1 MSAPTVVMDNA
12 LYNDNKKKRPVMKK
26 FYDYI
31 IVGSGASGGA
41 LSYFLSRSGAKVLML
56 EAGKRYAADTFSS
69 NEMHANSRL
78 MWGGGTEMNT
88 DADQIFLR
96 GKVVGGGTII
106 NQCLLDRF
114 DDVAYNDWRTQSGV
128 GFHDLNT
135 MNRHYDEVES
145 HLSLYT
151 MQKQDWNGNAELYAK
166 AFDNLGLEHSP
177 LRRGQS
183 NCNSDNDCIVCL
195 GGCSRKSKQSTLE
208 TFIPKAEKE
217 GLTLISEFEVAE
229 VIHGESFVTV
239 QGSHKGEATTYYG
252 RKCIIASG
260 AVGTTKLLLKS
271 QLQKKLPAL
280 GKNFHCHPQWMTLA
294 FFNDTVDSHKGFFQT
309 LKSSDPRFR
318 QWGFKL
324 ENVFA
329 GPIALALLKQ
339 GYGGDH
345 QQFMQR
351 LRNMACIEV
360 AVRDQDPGEIS
371 LNNAG
376 KVVIKKT
383 LSDGDRQRAN
393 HGNRLVNDMFKSL
406 GAYEVMTSPMQ
417 IGLHLM
423 GGCTIGQNAATSV
436 VNEGFEVHGMKNI
449 YIADSST
456 FPNAPGVNPMLTI
469 LALAHR
475 ASETILAEA
484 GQRTTASR
492 TTQKMASKEKAS

>member
-1 MSAPTVVMDNA
+1 
-12 LYNDNKKKRPVMKK
+12 MKK

-41 LSYFLSRSGAKVLML
+41 LSYYLSRAGASVLVL
-56 EAGKRYAADTFSS
+56 EAGKRYSSDTFSS
-69 NEMHANSRL
+69 NEMHANAKL

-114 DDVAYNDWRTQSGV
+114 DDVAYDDWRTQSGID
-128 GFHDLNT
+128 FHKLDT

-145 HLSLYT
+145 HLSLYN
-151 MQKQDWNGNAELYAK
+151 MQKEDWNGNAELYAK
-166 AFDNLGLEHSP
+166 GFENLGFECSP

-208 TFIPKAEKE
+208 TFIPMAESH
-217 GLTLISEFEVAE
+217 GMTLVSEFEVAE
-229 VIHGESFVTV
+229 VIHGESFVTI

-252 RKCIIASG
+252 AKCILASG

-271 QLQKKLPAL
+271 QLQHRLPAL
-280 GKNFHCHPQWMTLA
+280 GEQFHCHPQWMSIA
-294 FFNDTVDSHKGFFQT
+294 FFEDKIDSHKGYFQT

-329 GPIALALLKQ
+329 GPIAIALLKQ
-339 GYGGDH
+339 GYGHDH
-345 QQFMQR
+345 QQFMER
-351 LRNMACIEV
+351 YRNMACIEV
-360 AVRDQDPGEIS
+360 AVRDQDPGKIS
-371 LNNAG
+371 LNNNG
-376 KVVIKKT
+376 KVIINKP
-383 LSDGDRQRAN
+383 LSDGDQQRAD
-393 HGNRLVNDMFKSL
+393 HGNRIVTDMFHSL
-406 GAYEVMTSPMQ
+406 GAYETMTSPMR

-423 GGCTIGQNAATSV
+423 GGCTIGTNEATSV
-436 VNEGFEVHGMKNI
+436 VNEGFQVHGMKNL

-456 FPNAPGVNPMLTI
+456 FPNAPGINPMLTI
-469 LALAHR
+469 LAMAHR
-475 ASETILAEA
+475 ASESILAEA
-484 GQRTTASR
+484 GQRTSQADTP
-492 TTQKMASKEKAS
+492 TKESVA

>member
-1 MSAPTVVMDNA
+1 
-12 LYNDNKKKRPVMKK
+12 MKK

-41 LSYFLSRSGAKVLML
+41 LSYFLSRAGATVLML
-56 EAGKRYAADTFSS
+56 EAGKRHSAETFSS
-69 NEMHANSRL
+69 NEMQANSQL
-78 MWGGGTEMNT
+78 MWGGGTEMSA

-96 GKVVGGGTII
+96 GKVVGGGTIV

-128 GFHDLNT
+128 GFHDLSS

-145 HLSLYT
+145 HLNLYT
-151 MQKQDWNGNAELYAK
+151 MKEEDWNGNAELYAK
-166 AFDNLGLEHSP
+166 GFDNLGLDYAP
-177 LRRGQS
+177 LRRGQA

-217 GLTLISEFEVAE
+217 GLTLVSEFEVAE

-239 QGSHKGEATTYYG
+239 QGSCKGEATTYYG
-252 RKCIIASG
+252 SKCILAAG

-271 QLQKKLPAL
+271 QLQRQLPAL
-280 GKNFHCHPQWMTLA
+280 GKNFHCHPQWMSIA
-294 FFNDTVDSHKGFFQT
+294 FFNDIIDSHKGYFQT

-318 QWGFKL
+318 DWGFKL

-329 GPIALALLKQ
+329 GPIAVAMLNQ

-351 LRNMACIEV
+351 YRNMACIEV
-360 AVRDQDPGEIS
+360 AVRDQDPGQIT
-371 LNNAG
+371 LNSAG
-376 KVVIKKT
+376 KVVIKKP

-406 GAYEVMTSPMQ
+406 GAYETMTSPMR

-423 GGCTIGQNAATSV
+423 GGCAMGQNESTSV
-436 VNEGFEVHGMKNI
+436 VNEGFQVHGMKNLI
-449 YIADSST
+449 IADSST
-456 FPNAPGVNPMLTI
+456 FPNAPGINPMLTI
-469 LALAHR
+469 LALAHK

-484 GQRTTASR
+484 GQQTTK
-492 TTQKMASKEKAS
+492 TTKSAKEKVA

>member
-1 MSAPTVVMDNA
+1 
-12 LYNDNKKKRPVMKK
+12 MKK

-41 LSYFLSRSGAKVLML
+41 LSYFLSRAGANVLML
-56 EAGKRYAADTFSS
+56 EAGKRHSAETFSS
-69 NEMHANSRL
+69 NEMQANAEL
-78 MWGGGTEMNT
+78 MWGGGTEMSA

-114 DDVAYNDWRTQSGV
+114 DNVAYNDWRTQSGV
-128 GFHDLNT
+128 GFHDLST

-145 HLSLYT
+145 HLNLYT
-151 MQKQDWNGNAELYAK
+151 MKEEDWNGNAELYAK
-166 AFDNLGLEHSP
+166 GFDNLGLDYAP
-177 LRRGQS
+177 LRRGQA
-183 NCNSDNDCIVCL
+183 NCNNDNDCIVCL

-217 GLTLISEFEVAE
+217 GLTLVSEFEVAE
-229 VIHGESFVTV
+229 VIHGESFVSV
-239 QGSHKGEATTYYG
+239 QGNHKGEATTYYG
-252 RKCIIASG
+252 KKCILAAGS
-260 AVGTTKLLLKS
+260 VGTTKLLLKS
-271 QLQKKLPAL
+271 QLQHRLPAL
-280 GKNFHCHPQWMTLA
+280 GKNFHCHPQWMSIA
-294 FFNDTVDSHKGFFQT
+294 FFNDIIDSHKGYFQT

-318 QWGFKL
+318 DWGFKL

-329 GPIALALLKQ
+329 GPIAVAMLNQ

-351 LRNMACIEV
+351 YRNMACIEV
-360 AVRDQDPGEIS
+360 AVRDQDPGQIT
-371 LNNAG
+371 LNNSG
-376 KVVIKKT
+376 KLVIKKP
-383 LSDGDRQRAN
+383 LSDGDQQRAN

-406 GAYEVMTSPMQ
+406 GAYETMTSPMR

-423 GGCTIGQNAATSV
+423 GGCTMGQNESTSV

-449 YIADSST
+449 IIADSST
-456 FPNAPGVNPMLTI
+456 FPNAPGINPMLTI
-469 LALAHR
+469 LALAHK

-484 GQRTTASR
+484 GQQITKTKKSA
-492 TTQKMASKEKAS
+492 KEKAA